1 MHSYEEL
8 KKDESIR
15 TYIEAADATLMALGY
30 TEHSFPHVCRVA
42 EEAAN
47 ILAFL
52 GYDEKT
58 QELARIAGYL
68 HDIGNLVSVGKPG
81 KNHQIHGVKQHGYE
95 VGKDQGNGEKYD
107 RFIKRPIRQIQI
119 RALG

>member
-47 ILAFL
+47 ILSFL
-52 GYDEKT
+52 GYAVF
-58 QELARIAGYL
+58 L
-68 HDIGNLVSVGKPG
+68 
-81 KNHQIHGVKQHGYE
+81 
-95 VGKDQGNGEKYD
+95 
-107 RFIKRPIRQIQI
+107 
-119 RALG
+119 